1 MKYESG
7 EFVPLDYKNLRID
20 YAYEKNPF
28 YDSPGDFSVD
38 YRVPEFTYWA
48 DMNRVAEEIYE
59 WEDRSDSI
67 PKEYEDKEY
76 DYIEANFEELVNKY
90 KQKLMDYFEDEAT
103 DVLLDLYLYERR
115 HDEAIT
121 DGENYYPP
129 NFKPAKGK
137 TYSYYLEG
145 YE

>member
-90 KQKLMDYFEDEAT
+90 KQKLKKYQ
-103 DVLLDLYLYERR
+103 
-115 HDEAIT
+115 
-121 DGENYYPP
+121 
-129 NFKPAKGK
+129 
-137 TYSYYLEG
+137 
-145 YE
+145 